1 MVNSPLTAKVARF
14 TRAPC
19 QQTRDDI
26 EPSIIVLAPPGTL
39 REGFARARRWIN
51 SGISVRLVGDGASL
65 QRVWPPWTST
75 TPGLLV
81 TELGAYVTGSVA
93 EHSEPTRAAF
103 RRWLDATFDG
113 VTKAEGGE
121 VFYAAAAAR
130 LFQPTLEASIYT
142 QGLRLR
148 HPNANFDIAD
158 PSWPAR
164 STLSPQELETARS
177 RSWRWRLAANTLVA
191 LVGATVR
198 QTVDYARGRA
208 SRSAIR
214 SHRNNGASN
223 PPLWVALVP
232 DWLRLSR
239 QVLDAIALPTIESGG
254 ELGVFISSNLR
265 RGMRSEDR
273 GRHIGN
279 DLWPGLGTLR
289 KFLDRCPVEQLVSPE
304 SFRSFAGH
312 LLTSA
317 VASARVDSGCRVH
330 R

>member
-1 MVNSPLTAKVARF
+1 M
-14 TRAPC
+14 
-19 QQTRDDI
+19 
-26 EPSIIVLAPPGTL
+26 
-39 REGFARARRWIN
+39 
-51 SGISVRLVGDGASL
+51 
-65 QRVWPPWTST
+65 
-75 TPGLLV
+75 
-81 TELGAYVTGSVA
+81 
-93 EHSEPTRAAF
+93 
-103 RRWLDATFDG
+103 
-113 VTKAEGGE
+113 
-121 VFYAAAAAR
+121 
-130 LFQPTLEASIYT
+130 
-142 QGLRLR
+142 
-148 HPNANFDIAD
+148 
-158 PSWPAR
+158 
-164 STLSPQELETARS
+164 RS

-317 VASARVDSGCRVH
+317 VASARVAQRLSRTPLINDAPFCFDLRRQSWPLAKLITVDVAHARAAALATEQTLARRSMIGTTVVFAGSASASVAGADVTLQRAGVRTVELWHGAGSDVLFGNPESNSQFRCVWTLPDAQVFRELGRPCIVGGMPV
-330 R
+330 RAPMPRLRTRGV